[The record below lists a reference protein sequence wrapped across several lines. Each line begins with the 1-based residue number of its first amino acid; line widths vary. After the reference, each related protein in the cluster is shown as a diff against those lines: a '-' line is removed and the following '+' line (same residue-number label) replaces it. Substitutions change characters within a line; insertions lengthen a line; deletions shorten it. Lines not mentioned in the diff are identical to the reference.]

1 MANHLTLNMEII
13 LDYPGGYSVIRR
25 VLKSERGRPEESV
38 LERCHVRK
46 PWSVVAGFE
55 DGRADSF

>member
-25 VLKSERGRPEESV
+25 VLKSGRGRPEESV
-38 LERCHVRK
+38 LE
-46 PWSVVAGFE
+46 
-55 DGRADSF
+55 